1 MVHWLTYPTEL
12 GEQPDAIEYLGKVT
26 YLFKKDVYY
35 IFRFRSD
42 SKNLDDEL
50 RGQWLIGKRRSL
62 TAFWA
67 FMKAVG

>member
-1 MVHWLTYPTEL
+1 M
-12 GEQPDAIEYLGKVT
+12 T

-50 RGQWLIGKRRSL
+50 RGQWLIGWSDCGGGTFSNFDRYDLYAGATPKKTL
-62 TAFWA
+62 
-67 FMKAVG
+67 KNIKKKLLG